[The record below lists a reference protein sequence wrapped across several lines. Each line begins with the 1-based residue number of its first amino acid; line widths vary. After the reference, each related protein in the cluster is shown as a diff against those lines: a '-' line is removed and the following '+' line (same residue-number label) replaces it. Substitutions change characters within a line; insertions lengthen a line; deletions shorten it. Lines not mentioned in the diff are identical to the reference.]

1 MPSRQPPNG
10 WTSPARSLLVCLLV
24 LAGCA
29 RSEHGASP
37 PDRPGVE
44 ATLDPSAAAEPS
56 RSLSPSCR
64 PELVL
69 DGLDPIAA
77 LELAVAELARVQAD
91 TEPTV
96 GPDCAASRHPLCAA
110 IFLIGATDPVLGVA
124 REVDRPELARL
135 VDLHERVLEL
145 AVAIAERADQVAVA
159 GSFRRLSEL
168 DTSAVSAGDD
178 AVVDLLIARSA
189 PEIVAPIAVAERGC

>member
-1 MPSRQPPNG
+1 
-10 WTSPARSLLVCLLV
+10 V

-29 RSEHGASP
+29 RSDHGASP

-44 ATLDPSAAAEPS
+44 SVLDAAEAVTPS

-69 DGLDPIAA
+69 DGLDAIAA
-77 LELAVAELARVQAD
+77 LELAVTELARAQAD
-91 TEPTV
+91 SEPTV
-96 GPDCAASRHPLCAA
+96 GSECEASRHPLCAA
-110 IFLIGATDPVLGVA
+110 IFLIGATDPVLGIV
-124 REVDRPELARL
+124 READRPELDRL

-145 AVAIAERADQVAVA
+145 AVALAERADRIALA
-159 GSFRRLSEL
+159 GSFRRLGEL
-168 DTSAVSAGDD
+168 DTSVVSAGDD
-178 AVVDLLIARSA
+178 AVVALLIARSA